1 MAAIEVR
8 PGRSGPLALCSDGLA
23 GTWPDWLPLADALP
37 RVRLVAVVRQDDGL
51 DAAAAELAAALD
63 TLQSDRAVLVGHSMG
78 GFVVEAAARLWPGRV
93 SGILLLDGSVTPAD
107 PLVSALD
114 RAGGTLLSAT
124 VARSRALAQLAGN
137 IKRAFEPAEVR
148 RDPER
153 RRLVDPLGAQPAQWR
168 VIARE
173 LVAYADWAARLET
186 IRTEHPLPP
195 VPIHVVTAHQGLLRG
210 WVRRQA
216 GFVERLRADPGGPTV
231 HHHIVRS
238 GHLVQL
244 AAPEAVAALAA
255 DLWE

>member
-37 RVRLVAVVRQDDGL
+37 GVRLIAVVRQNPELDD
-51 DAAAAELAAALD
+51 AAAELAAALD
-63 TLQSDRAVLVGHSMG
+63 TQQADRAVLIGHSMG
-78 GFVVEAAARLWPGRV
+78 GFVVEATARLWPERV

-114 RAGGTLLSAT
+114 RLGGQVLSAT
-124 VARSRALAQLAGN
+124 VARAPALARIAGGV
-137 IKRAFEPAEVR
+137 KRAFEPAEVR
-148 RDPER
+148 HDPER
-153 RRLVDPLGAQPAQWR
+153 RRLVDPLGAQPAQWG

-173 LVAYADWAARLET
+173 LTAYADWAARLEA
-186 IRTEHPLPP
+186 IRTQHPLPP
-195 VPIHVVTAHQGLLRG
+195 VPIHVVTAHQGVFRG

-244 AAPEAVAALAA
+244 AAPEAVAALAG
-255 DLWE
+255 DLWD